1 MAKSNTTFRDNLH
14 RAQPALADRKR
25 KNSRKRAIAIKL
37 RALRD
42 ARGMTQG
49 EVAAAAGMTQSMI
62 ARLEALSG
70 SVPSLESIE
79 RYVEACRSHLALLIV
94 DDEPINQ
101 DGFANAF
108 AQARGCAP
116 SDLALSVGTDASI
129 SSVKRRVEIEVD
141 ADLLAEAEGLEVDLS
156 YALEAALRGEV
167 KHQNTARALAEA
179 ADQTDQDLATDDLLH
194 HQQSRKPASGIK
206 GKES

>member
-1 MAKSNTTFRDNLH
+1 MTKSNTTFRDDLH
-14 RAQPALADRKR
+14 RAQPSLSDRQR
-25 KNSRKRAIAIKL
+25 KNARKRAVAIKL

-49 EVAAAAGMTQSMI
+49 EVAAATGMTQSMI

-70 SVPSLESIE
+70 PVPSLESIE
-79 RYVEACRSHLALLIV
+79 RYVEACRSHLTLLIV
-94 DDEPINQ
+94 GDEPGNR

-108 AQARGCAP
+108 AQARRCIP
-116 SDLALSVGTDASI
+116 SDLDPSVDTDAGI
-129 SSVKRRVEIEVD
+129 SRVKRRVEIEVD

-156 YALEAALRGEV
+156 YALEVGLRGEV

-179 ADQTDQDLATDDLLH
+179 ADQTDPDLATDDLLQ
-194 HQQSRKPASGIK
+194 HQQSREPASGIE
-206 GKES
+206 GKNN